1 VILFPS
7 KATWPQQII
16 TNTVSRNFLQPSL
29 LPRVHAL
36 HRRKTLNPPYIKPLD
51 KITKRLQNR
60 ASKTLPGLSSQ
71 MATPATRMMLF
82 KNGKSFPLHLLRGS
96 LLNGSNN
103 ITSQFMIS
111 DPALFQP
118 QQKPIFNLLG
128 GLSNAGLVSDING
141 ALNWRFGRFGEMGRV
156 EARGKSERVISDE
169 DEEDDEDVD
178 DDDEEIEDFDEDV
191 EYEDGGDFDDDDD
204 DDEDDRKWK

>member
-1 VILFPS
+1 
-7 KATWPQQII
+7 
-16 TNTVSRNFLQPSL
+16 
-29 LPRVHAL
+29 
-36 HRRKTLNPPYIKPLD
+36 
-51 KITKRLQNR
+51 
-60 ASKTLPGLSSQ
+60 
-71 MATPATRMMLF
+71 MATPATSMMLY

-96 LLNGSNN
+96 LLGGSNN
-103 ITSQFMIS
+103 ITSQFIS

-128 GLSNAGLVSDING
+128 GQSNAGLVSDVNG

-156 EARGKSERVISDE
+156 EARGKIERVISDE

-204 DDEDDRKWK
+204 DDDDDSK

>member
-1 VILFPS
+1 
-7 KATWPQQII
+7 
-16 TNTVSRNFLQPSL
+16 
-29 LPRVHAL
+29 
-36 HRRKTLNPPYIKPLD
+36 
-51 KITKRLQNR
+51 
-60 ASKTLPGLSSQ
+60 

-156 EARGKSERVISDE
+156 EARVKSERVISDE

-204 DDEDDRKWK
+204 DDEDDRK

>member
-1 VILFPS
+1 
-7 KATWPQQII
+7 
-16 TNTVSRNFLQPSL
+16 
-29 LPRVHAL
+29 
-36 HRRKTLNPPYIKPLD
+36 
-51 KITKRLQNR
+51 
-60 ASKTLPGLSSQ
+60 
-71 MATPATRMMLF
+71 MMLF
-82 KNGKSFPLHLLRGS
+82 KNGKSLPLHLLRGS
-96 LLNGSNN
+96 LLGGSNN

-118 QQKPIFNLLG
+118 QQKPIFNLHG
-128 GLSNAGLVSDING
+128 GQSNAGLVSDING

-204 DDEDDRKWK
+204 DEDDRK

>member
-1 VILFPS
+1 
-7 KATWPQQII
+7 
-16 TNTVSRNFLQPSL
+16 
-29 LPRVHAL
+29 
-36 HRRKTLNPPYIKPLD
+36 
-51 KITKRLQNR
+51 
-60 ASKTLPGLSSQ
+60 

-82 KNGKSFPLHLLRGS
+82 KNGKSFPLNLLPGS
-96 LLNGSNN
+96 LLGGSNN

-204 DDEDDRKWK
+204 DDDEDDRK